1 MQTATLLRIH
11 PADARASSVAA
22 CSSCSL
28 AQLCL
33 PTGLGH
39 DDLARM
45 DHLVTQSVPLHE
57 GDHLY
62 RIGDAFEA
70 VFAVRAGSFK
80 TYTVDA
86 EGREHVLG
94 FHLPGELMGLKAI
107 YPQRH
112 VTNAVALDTAAVC
125 VLPYS
130 DLTSLSASIP
140 GLQAQ
145 LVRLMSKDIAEAITL
160 AGDFTA
166 EERLAAFLTGLSRR
180 FALRGF
186 SAREFNLTMSR
197 RDIANYL
204 RLAPETVSRVFA
216 RFEADGLVAVDR
228 RAVILRDPEKL
239 HHVAQC
245 MEDLQPQGIPAADS
259 PPG

>member
-1 MQTATLLRIH
+1 MQTATLIRMS
-11 PADARASSVAA
+11 PETRTRAAAHTA
-22 CSSCSL
+22 CSNCSL
-28 AQLCL
+28 ARLCL

-39 DDLARM
+39 DDLERM
-45 DHLVTQSVPLHE
+45 DDLVKRSEPLHE

-62 RIGDAFEA
+62 RVGDRFDA
-70 VFAVRAGSFK
+70 VYAVRSGTFK
-80 TYTVDA
+80 VYTVDS

-107 YPQRH
+107 YPQH
-112 VTNAVALDTAAVC
+112 HITNAVALDTSTVC
-125 VLPYS
+125 VLPYNE
-130 DLTSLSASIP
+130 LTSLASTMP
-140 GLQAQ
+140 SLQSQ
-145 LVRLMSKDIAEAITL
+145 LVRLMSKDLAEAVTL

-180 FALRGF
+180 FAQRGF

-216 RFEADGLVAVDR
+216 RFEKDKLISVDR
-228 RAVILRDPEKL
+228 RAVTLLDPERL
-239 HHVAQC
+239 HGIAQC
-245 MEDLQPQGIPAADS
+245 MEDMQA
-259 PPG
+259 

>member
-1 MQTATLLRIH
+1 MHTATVVRIERPIAKH
-11 PADARASSVAA
+11 AVHAA
-22 CSSCSL
+22 CSNCSL
-28 AQLCL
+28 AHLCL

-39 DDLARM
+39 DDLERM
-45 DHLVTQSVPLHE
+45 DGLVNRSNPLHE

-62 RIGDAFEA
+62 RIGDTFDA
-70 VFAVRAGSFK
+70 VYAVRSGSFK

-107 YPQRH
+107 YPHRH
-112 VTNAVALDTAAVC
+112 ITNAMALDTATVC
-125 VLPYS
+125 VLPFAELS
-130 DLTSLSASIP
+130 SLAASLP

-145 LVRLMSKDIAEAITL
+145 LVRLMSKDLAEAVTL

-180 FALRGF
+180 HAERGF
-186 SAREFNLTMSR
+186 SANEFNLTMSR
-197 RDIANYL
+197 RDMANYL

-216 RFEADGLVAVDR
+216 RFEKDRLIAVDR
-228 RAVILRDPEKL
+228 RAVTLLDPDKL
-239 HHVAQC
+239 HGLAKC
-245 MEDLQPQGIPAADS
+245 MEDLCAA
-259 PPG
+259 

>member
-1 MQTATLLRIH
+1 MQTATIVRMDR
-11 PADARASSVAA
+11 PVAAKGAAQAA

-28 AQLCL
+28 AHLCL

-39 DDLARM
+39 DDLERM
-45 DHLVTQSVPLHE
+45 DGLVNRSAPLHD

-62 RIGDAFEA
+62 RVGDAFDA
-70 VFAVRAGSFK
+70 VFAVRSGTFK
-80 TYTVDA
+80 SYTVDS

-107 YPQRH
+107 YPHRH
-112 VTNAVALDTAAVC
+112 ITNAVALDTATVC
-125 VLPYS
+125 LLPYEQLS
-130 DLTSLSASIP
+130 SLALKIP

-145 LVRLMSKDIAEAITL
+145 LVRLMSKDLAEAVTL

-180 FALRGF
+180 YAERGF
-186 SAREFNLTMSR
+186 SAREFNLSMSR
-197 RDIANYL
+197 RDVANFL

-216 RFEADGLVAVDR
+216 RFEKDRLIAVDR
-228 RAVILRDPEKL
+228 RAVTLLEPDKL
-239 HHVAQC
+239 HALAQC
-245 MEDLQPQGIPAADS
+245 MEDMCA
-259 PPG
+259 